1 MCRAPDESE
10 AYPEMDAAT
19 GVNVHGFSGQTLI
32 TYVMAK
38 EQREAVCYTC
48 NACSWAWIIDQS
60 LPYSFNY
67 YIHYFS

>member
-19 GVNVHGFSGQTLI
+19 GVNVHGFSGQMLI

-48 NACSWAWIIDQS
+48 NA
-60 LPYSFNY
+60 
-67 YIHYFS
+67 

>member
-1 MCRAPDESE
+1 MGDRSRRSAGRPIAALVRMCRAPDESE

-48 NACSWAWIIDQS
+48 NACS
-60 LPYSFNY
+60 
-67 YIHYFS
+67 